1 MNQYTIEYEFMKEEN
16 LFLKRKVYIGLSH
29 KRGSHAF
36 YPCHANILSARGQA
50 ARQNKKIKKNISAL
64 LEVPMLKFIH
74 AVCLLDNQ

>member
-50 ARQNKKIKKNISAL
+50 ARQNKKIKYFS
-64 LEVPMLKFIH
+64 FIRSLN
-74 AVCLLDNQ
+74 AQVYSRSLPTG